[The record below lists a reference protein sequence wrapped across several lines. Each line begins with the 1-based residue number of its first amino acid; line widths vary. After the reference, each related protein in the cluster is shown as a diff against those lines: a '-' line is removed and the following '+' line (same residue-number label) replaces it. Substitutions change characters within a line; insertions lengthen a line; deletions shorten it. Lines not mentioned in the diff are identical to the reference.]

1 MSKNKDEKDTEVIEE
16 TAKEA
21 IQEETADA
29 PEPEKT
35 DYYDKYL
42 RAVAEFDNYRKR
54 TQKEKDTMY
63 LDGKADCVAA
73 FLPLADNMERC
84 VLAAEASGDIESLK
98 KGIELM
104 IKQFGDI
111 LKSLKVEEIPAVGEE
126 FDPQLHNAVM
136 HIEDESCDT
145 NTIVEEFQKG
155 YRICDGKIIRH
166 SMVKVAN

>member
-1 MSKNKDEKDTEVIEE
+1 MSENKEEKEILEE
-16 TAKEA
+16 TA
-21 IQEETADA
+21 QETVEENAQPSA
-29 PEPEKT
+29 EPEKT

-42 RAVAEFDNYRKR
+42 RTVAEFDNYRKR

-84 VLAAEASGDIESLK
+84 VTAAEASGDVESLK

-104 IKQFGDI
+104 VKQFDDI
-111 LKSLKVEEIPAVGEE
+111 LKSLKVEPIPAVGEE
-126 FDPQLHNAVM
+126 FNPELHNAVM
-136 HIEDESCDT
+136 HIEDETCDT

-155 YRICDGKIIRH
+155 YRTVDGKIIRH